1 MNDSARYPVVDPS
14 PSEVLAGFT
23 AGLDLAEVPDDV
35 VRYARVLMLDLLGA
49 ALAGVDTE
57 ETRAMLK
64 AAEGF
69 APTAGPCGI
78 WGTTGTTT
86 AASAAL
92 INGVIAHAQELDD
105 FGGADH
111 SGAVVIPAVLA
122 VAEAQRVTDGG
133 AVLAAMIG
141 GYDVA
146 LRVLDAMGGYRAHN
160 NGGWHSTGTC
170 GSFGA
175 AAAAARLLGL
185 DAERT
190 SWALG
195 IAGSFTGGIWAYLA
209 DGAMSKRYHPGRAAE
224 IGVTAAYMARAGFT
238 GPTRVFDAPWGGFL
252 ATYGNGGE
260 RPEELTRDFGRPFR
274 IMRSGIKPY
283 AACRGLHSVLDV
295 VLGMRAEH
303 GFSAADVAV
312 VEIGCSQANM
322 QSLGGTDPR
331 TRLGA
336 QMSLPYGIAV
346 ALVTGRAG
354 LEEFEDRRINDP
366 DVRAAMGRV
375 VMSHDPGHDDQT
387 EPDVA
392 VVLTGGR
399 RFEGREPI
407 GLGDYR
413 NPLTTEQVVDK
424 YESLARRVL
433 DATGVAALKDAVFA
447 LPEPGRLQ
455 QILATLRLGSTR
467 NAWRS
472 SSPVSPA
479 MSPSARRRWTPSTP
493 RRG

>member
-1 MNDSARYPVVDPS
+1 MNDAARFLRADPS

-23 AGLDLAEVPDDV
+23 AGLDLADVPDDV
-35 VRYARVLMLDLLGA
+35 VAYARVLMLDLLGA

-69 APTAGPCGI
+69 APTTGPCGI

-86 AASAAL
+86 AAAASL
-92 INGVIAHAQELDD
+92 VNGVIAHAQELDD

-122 VAEAQRVTDGG
+122 VAEAEGITDGA

-160 NGGWHSTGTC
+160 NGGGWHSTGTC

-175 AAAAARLLGL
+175 AAAAARVLGL

-190 SWALG
+190 AWALG

-238 GPTRVFDAPWGGFL
+238 GPTRVLDAPWGGFV
-252 ATYGNGGE
+252 ATYGKGGE
-260 RPEELTRDFGRPFR
+260 RPEELTRDLAGPYR

-283 AACRGLHSVLDV
+283 AACRGLHSALDV
-295 VLGMRAEH
+295 VLGMRSEH
-303 GFSAADVAV
+303 GFSAADVGA
-312 VEIGCSQANM
+312 VEIGCSRANM
-322 QSLGGTDPR
+322 QSLADADPK
-331 TRLGA
+331 TRLAA
-336 QMSLPYGIAV
+336 QMSLPYGIGV

-354 LEEFEDRRINDP
+354 LEEFEDRRITDP
-366 DVRAAMGRV
+366 EVRAAMGRV
-375 VMSHDPGHDDQT
+375 VMTLDPGHDDHT

-392 VVLTGGR
+392 VVLTDGR
-399 RFEGREPI
+399 RFEGHEPI
-407 GLGDYR
+407 GLGDWR
-413 NPLTTEQVVDK
+413 NPLTTGQVVEK
-424 YESLARRVL
+424 YESLAPRVL
-433 DATGVAALKDAVFA
+433 ADTDVAALKDAVFT
-447 LPEPGRLQ
+447 LPEPGSLETV
-455 QILATLRLGSTR
+455 LATLRR
-467 NAWRS
+467 PKR
-472 SSPVSPA
+472 
-479 MSPSARRRWTPSTP
+479 TP
-493 RRG
+493 

>member
-1 MNDSARYPVVDPS
+1 MNDAARQLRADPS

-23 AGLDLAEVPDDV
+23 AELDLADVPDDV
-35 VRYARVLMLDLLGA
+35 VAYARVLMLDLLGA

-69 APTAGPCGI
+69 APTTGPCGI

-86 AASAAL
+86 AAAAAL
-92 INGVIAHAQELDD
+92 VNGVIAHAQELDD

-111 SGAVVIPAVLA
+111 SGAVVVPAVLA
-122 VAEAQRVTDGG
+122 VAEAEGITDG
-133 AVLAAMIG
+133 AAALVAMIG

-160 NGGWHSTGTC
+160 NGGGWHSTGTC

-175 AAAAARLLGL
+175 AAAAARLLEL

-190 SWALG
+190 AWALG

-238 GPTRVFDAPWGGFL
+238 GPTRVLDAPWGGFL
-252 ATYGNGGE
+252 ATYGNGSE
-260 RPEELTRDFGRPFR
+260 RPGELTCDLAHPFR

-283 AACRGLHSVLDV
+283 AACRGLHSALDV
-295 VLGMRAEH
+295 VLGMRCEH
-303 GFSAADVAV
+303 GFTAADVSA
-312 VEIGCSQANM
+312 VEIGCSRANM
-322 QSLGGTDPR
+322 QSLADTDPR
-331 TRLGA
+331 TRLAA
-336 QMSLPYGIAV
+336 QMSLPYGIGV

-354 LEEFEDRRINDP
+354 LEEFEDRRIDDP
-366 DVRAAMGRV
+366 EVRAAMARI
-375 VMSHDPGHDDQT
+375 VMAHEPGHDDNT

-392 VVLTGGR
+392 VVLGDGR
-399 RFEGREPI
+399 RFEGHEPI
-407 GLGDYR
+407 GLGDWR
-413 NPLTTEQVVDK
+413 NPLTTGQVVEK
-424 YESLARRVL
+424 YESLAPRVL
-433 DATGVAALKDAVFA
+433 ADADVATLRDAVFA
-447 LPEPGRLQ
+447 LPGPGSLETV
-455 QILATLRLGSTR
+455 LATLRRPKQG
-467 NAWRS
+467 
-472 SSPVSPA
+472 
-479 MSPSARRRWTPSTP
+479 
-493 RRG
+493 

>member
-1 MNDSARYPVVDPS
+1 MSVTARELRPDPS
-14 PSEVLAGFT
+14 PSGVLAEFT
-23 AGLDLAEVPDDV
+23 AGLDLADVPDDV
-35 VRYARVLMLDLLGA
+35 VGYTRVLMLDLLGA
-49 ALAGVDTE
+49 ALAGVDTD

-86 AASAAL
+86 AAAAAL

-111 SGAVVIPAVLA
+111 SGAVVVPAVMA
-122 VAEAQRVTDGG
+122 VAEAEGISDGT
-133 AVLAAMIG
+133 AALAAMIG

-160 NGGWHSTGTC
+160 TGGGWHSTGTC
-170 GSFGA
+170 GSFAA
-175 AAAAARLLGL
+175 AAAAARMLGL

-190 SWALG
+190 AWALG

-238 GPTRVFDAPWGGFL
+238 GPTRVLDAPWGGFL
-252 ATYGNGGE
+252 ATYGHGVE
-260 RPEELTRDFGRPFR
+260 RPEELTRDLARPYR

-283 AACRGLHSVLDV
+283 AACRGLHSALDV
-295 VLGMRAEH
+295 VLGLRTEH
-303 GFSAADVAV
+303 GFTAAEVTA
-312 VEIGCSQANM
+312 VEIGCSRANM
-322 QSLGGTDPR
+322 QSLADSDPK
-331 TRLGA
+331 TRLAA
-336 QMSLPYGIAV
+336 QMSLPYGMGV

-366 DVRAAMGRV
+366 EVRAAMGRV
-375 VMSHDPGHDDQT
+375 VMSRHPGHDDDT

-392 VVLTGGR
+392 VVLADGR
-399 RFEGREPI
+399 RLEGHVPI
-407 GLGDYR
+407 GLGDWR
-413 NPLTTEQVVDK
+413 NPLTVEQVVDK
-424 YESLARRVL
+424 YEGLARRVL
-433 DATGVAALKDAVFA
+433 NDADVTTLKDAVFA
-447 LPEPGRLQ
+447 LPEPGSLETV
-455 QILATLRLGSTR
+455 LATLRR
-467 NAWRS
+467 
-472 SSPVSPA
+472 PK
-479 MSPSARRRWTPSTP
+479 
-493 RRG
+493 

>member
-1 MNDSARYPVVDPS
+1 MNDSARYPGVDPS

-69 APTAGPCGI
+69 ASTTGPCGI

-111 SGAVVIPAVLA
+111 SGAVVIPAALA
-122 VAEAQRVTDGG
+122 VAEAECVTDGG

-160 NGGWHSTGTC
+160 NGGGWHSTGTC

-185 DAERT
+185 DAEHT
-190 SWALG
+190 AWALG

-252 ATYGNGGE
+252 ATYGNGTE
-260 RPEELTRDFGRPFR
+260 RPEELTTDLGCPFR

-303 GFSAADVAV
+303 GFSAADVAA

-322 QSLGGTDPR
+322 QSLGDTDPR

-354 LEEFEDRRINDP
+354 LEEFEDRRIGDP
-366 DVRAAMGRV
+366 EVRATMGRV
-375 VMSHDPGHDDQT
+375 VMSHAPGHDDYT

-392 VVLTGGR
+392 VMLTNGR
-399 RFEGREPI
+399 RFEGHEPI

-413 NPLTTEQVVDK
+413 NPLTTEQVVEK

-433 DATGVAALKDAVFA
+433 DRADVAALKDAVFA
-447 LPEPGRLQ
+447 LPEPGSLQ
-455 QILATLRLGSTR
+455 RILAVLRC
-467 NAWRS
+467 
-472 SSPVSPA
+472 
-479 MSPSARRRWTPSTP
+479 PSMI
-493 RRG
+493 G

>member
-1 MNDSARYPVVDPS
+1 MNDAARYHEAIRS

-23 AGLDLAEVPDDV
+23 AGLDLPDIPDDV
-35 VRYARVLMLDLLGA
+35 VGYARVLMLDLLGA
-49 ALAGVDTE
+49 ALAGVDTD

-69 APTAGPCGI
+69 APAAGPCGI

-111 SGAVVIPAVLA
+111 SGAVVVPAVLA
-122 VAEAQRVTDGG
+122 VAETGGITDGS

-160 NGGWHSTGTC
+160 NGGGWHSTGTC

-175 AAAAARLLGL
+175 AAAAARLLEL

-190 SWALG
+190 AWALG

-238 GPTRVFDAPWGGFL
+238 GPTRVFDAPWGGFF
-252 ATYGNGGE
+252 ATYGNGTE
-260 RPEELTRDFGRPFR
+260 RPEELTRDLGRPFR

-283 AACRGLHSVLDV
+283 AACRGLHSALDI
-295 VLGMRAEH
+295 VLGMRTEH
-303 GFSAADVAV
+303 GFGAADVAA
-312 VEIGCSQANM
+312 VEIGCSEANM
-322 QSLGGTDPR
+322 QSLGDTNPG

-336 QMSLPYGIAV
+336 QMSLPYGIGV

-354 LEEFEDRRINDP
+354 LEEFDDRRINDP
-366 DVRAAMGRV
+366 EVRAAMGRV
-375 VMSHDPGHDDQT
+375 AMSHAPGHDDHT

-392 VVLTGGR
+392 VVLTDGR
-399 RFEGREPI
+399 RFEGHEPI
-407 GLGDYR
+407 GLGDWR
-413 NPLTTEQVVDK
+413 NPLTTEQVVEK

-433 DATGVAALKDAVFA
+433 DDADVGALKDAVFA
-447 LPEPGRLQ
+447 LPEQDSLPQ
-455 QILATLRLGSTR
+455 VLARLRL
-467 NAWRS
+467 
-472 SSPVSPA
+472 
-479 MSPSARRRWTPSTP
+479 
-493 RRG
+493 

>member
-1 MNDSARYPVVDPS
+1 MNDTARPPQVDLS
-14 PSEVLAGFT
+14 PSELLAGFT
-23 AGLDLAEVPDDV
+23 AGLDLADVPDDV

-57 ETRAMLK
+57 ETRAMLR
-64 AAEGF
+64 AAKGF
-69 APTAGPCGI
+69 APNAGPCGI

-86 AASAAL
+86 AATAAL

-122 VAEAQRVTDGG
+122 VAEAEGITDGG
-133 AVLAAMIG
+133 TVLAAMIG

-146 LRVLDAMGGYRAHN
+146 LRVLEAMGGYRAHN
-160 NGGWHSTGTC
+160 NGGGWHSTGTC

-190 SWALG
+190 AWALG

-224 IGVTAAYMARAGFT
+224 IGVTAAYMAQAGFT

-252 ATYGNGGE
+252 ATYGNGSE
-260 RPEELTRDFGRPFR
+260 RPGELIRDLGRPYR
-274 IMRSGIKPY
+274 IMLSGIKPY
-283 AACRGLHSVLDV
+283 AACRGLHSALDV

-303 GFSAADVAV
+303 GFAAAAVAA
-312 VEIGCSQANM
+312 VEIACSRANM
-322 QSLGGTDPR
+322 QSLGDTNPR

-354 LEEFEDRRINDP
+354 LEEFEEQRIGDP
-366 DVRAAMGRV
+366 EVRATMSRV
-375 VMSHDPGHDDQT
+375 VMFHDPDHDDHT
-387 EPDVA
+387 EPDVT
-392 VVLTGGR
+392 VVLTDGR
-399 RFEGREPI
+399 RFEGHEPI

-413 NPLTTEQVVDK
+413 NPLATEQVVEK
-424 YESLARRVL
+424 YESMARRVL
-433 DATGVAALKDAVFA
+433 DDAGVAALKDAVFA
-447 LPEPGRLQ
+447 LPEPGSLQ
-455 QILATLRLGSTR
+455 QILARLRLVPARHAVLCQEHGHP
-467 NAWRS
+467 ACMDS
-472 SSPVSPA
+472 SG
-479 MSPSARRRWTPSTP
+479 PSAH
-493 RRG
+493 RG

>member
-1 MNDSARYPVVDPS
+1 MNDAARSLRAGPS

-23 AGLDLAEVPDDV
+23 AGLDLADVPDDV
-35 VRYARVLMLDLLGA
+35 VAYARVLMLDLLGA

-86 AASAAL
+86 AAAAAL
-92 INGVIAHAQELDD
+92 VNGVIAHAQELDD

-111 SGAVVIPAVLA
+111 SGAVVVPAVLA
-122 VAEAQRVTDGG
+122 VAEAEGITDG
-133 AVLAAMIG
+133 AAALAAMIG

-160 NGGWHSTGTC
+160 NGGGWHSTGTC

-175 AAAAARLLGL
+175 AAAAARMLGL

-190 SWALG
+190 AWALG

-238 GPTRVFDAPWGGFL
+238 GPTRVLDAPWGGFL

-260 RPEELTRDFGRPFR
+260 RPEELTRDLARPYR

-283 AACRGLHSVLDV
+283 AACRGLHSPLDV
-295 VLGMRAEH
+295 VLEMRAEH
-303 GFSAADVAV
+303 GFTAADVST
-312 VEIGCSQANM
+312 VEIGCSRANM
-322 QSLGGTDPR
+322 QSLGDTDPR
-331 TRLGA
+331 TRLAA
-336 QMSLPYGIAV
+336 QMSLPYGVGV

-366 DVRAAMGRV
+366 DVRTAMSRV
-375 VMSHDPGHDDQT
+375 VMTHDPRHDDNS

-392 VVLTGGR
+392 VKLADGR
-399 RFEGREPI
+399 RFEGHQPI
-407 GLGDYR
+407 GLGDWR
-413 NPLTTEQVVDK
+413 NPLTVEQVVEK
-424 YESLARRVL
+424 YEGLARRVL
-433 DATGVAALKDAVFA
+433 ADADVAALKDAVFA
-447 LPEPGRLQ
+447 LPEPGSLQ
-455 QILATLRLGSTR
+455 RILTRLRL
-467 NAWRS
+467 
-472 SSPVSPA
+472 
-479 MSPSARRRWTPSTP
+479 
-493 RRG
+493 

>member
-78 WGTTGTTT
+78 WGTTATTT

-133 AVLAAMIG
+133 AVLAAMID

-399 RFEGREPI
+399 RFEGHEPI

-447 LPEPGRLQ
+447 LPEPESLQ
-455 QILATLRLGSTR
+455 HILAMLRLGSTR

-479 MSPSARRRWTPSTP
+479 TSPSARRRWTPSTP

>member
-1 MNDSARYPVVDPS
+1 MNDASHHIETDPT
-14 PSEVLAGFT
+14 PSEDLAGFT
-23 AGLDLAEVPDDV
+23 AGLDLADVPDDV
-35 VRYARVLMLDLLGA
+35 VAYARVLMLDLLGA

-69 APTAGPCGI
+69 APSAGPCCI
-78 WGTTGTTT
+78 WGTTRTTT

-122 VAEAQRVTDGG
+122 VTEAEGITDGG

-146 LRVLDAMGGYRAHN
+146 LRVLDAMGGYRVHN
-160 NGGWHSTGTC
+160 NGGGWHSTGTC

-185 DAERT
+185 DAKRT
-190 SWALG
+190 TWALG
-195 IAGSFTGGIWAYLA
+195 IAGSFTGGIWAYIA

-252 ATYGNGGE
+252 ATYGSGKE
-260 RPEELTRDFGRPFR
+260 RPEELTRDLARPYR

-283 AACRGLHSVLDV
+283 AACRGLHSALDV

-303 GFSAADVAV
+303 GFTTADVDA
-312 VEIGCSQANM
+312 VEIGCSRANL
-322 QSLGGTDPR
+322 QSLGDTDPR
-331 TRLGA
+331 TRLAA
-336 QMSLPYGIAV
+336 QMSLPYGIGV

-354 LEEFEDRRINDP
+354 LEEFEDRRISDP
-366 DVRAAMGRV
+366 EVRAAMSRV
-375 VMSHDPGHDDQT
+375 TMSHVPGHDDYT

-392 VVLTGGR
+392 VVLSDGR
-399 RFEGREPI
+399 RFEGHEPI
-407 GLGDYR
+407 GLGDWR
-413 NPLTTEQVVDK
+413 NPLTTGQVVEK

-433 DATGVAALKDAVFA
+433 DDADVAALRDAVFA

-455 QILATLRLGSTR
+455 QVLASLRLGPARHAVHSWER
-467 NAWRS
+467 GR
-472 SSPVSPA
+472 PVR
-479 MSPSARRRWTPSTP
+479 MDNDGPSV
-493 RRG
+493 

>member
-69 APTAGPCGI
+69 ASTTGPCGI

-122 VAEAQRVTDGG
+122 VAEAEGVTDGG
-133 AVLAAMIG
+133 TVLAAMIG
-141 GYDVA
+141 GYDAA

-160 NGGWHSTGTC
+160 NGGGWHSTGTC

-252 ATYGNGGE
+252 ATYGNGSE
-260 RPEELTRDFGRPFR
+260 RPEELTTDLGRPFR

-295 VLGMRAEH
+295 VLSMRAEH
-303 GFSAADVAV
+303 GFSAADVAA

-322 QSLGGTDPR
+322 RSLGDTDPR

-336 QMSLPYGIAV
+336 QMSLPYGTAV

-354 LEEFEDRRINDP
+354 LEEFEKRRINDP

-392 VVLTGGR
+392 VVLTDGR
-399 RFEGREPI
+399 RFEGHEPI

-413 NPLTTEQVVDK
+413 NPLTTEQVISK

-433 DATGVAALKDAVFA
+433 DGADVAALKDAVFA
-447 LPEPGRLQ
+447 LPEPGSLPQ
-455 QILATLRLGSTR
+455 VLARLRL
-467 NAWRS
+467 
-472 SSPVSPA
+472 
-479 MSPSARRRWTPSTP
+479 
-493 RRG
+493 

>member
-1 MNDSARYPVVDPS
+1 
-14 PSEVLAGFT
+14 
-23 AGLDLAEVPDDV
+23 
-35 VRYARVLMLDLLGA
+35 
-49 ALAGVDTE
+49 
-57 ETRAMLK
+57 MLK

-69 APTAGPCGI
+69 APSAGPCGI

-92 INGVIAHAQELDD
+92 VNGVIAHAQELDD

-111 SGAVVIPAVLA
+111 SGAVVVPAVLA
-122 VAEAQRVTDGG
+122 VAEAEGVTDGG

-141 GYDVA
+141 GYDIA
-146 LRVLDAMGGYRAHN
+146 LRVLDAMAA
-160 NGGWHSTGTC
+160 TGPTTT
-170 GSFGA
+170 A
-175 AAAAARLLGL
+175 AAGTRPAPAAASEPPRRPLACSNL

-190 SWALG
+190 AWALG

-252 ATYGNGGE
+252 ATYGNGAE
-260 RPEELTRDFGRPFR
+260 RPEELTRDLGRPFR

-283 AACRGLHSVLDV
+283 AACRGLHSALDV

-303 GFSAADVAV
+303 AFAAADVAA
-312 VEIGCSQANM
+312 VEIACSEANM
-322 QSLGGTDPR
+322 RSLGDTDPK

-354 LEEFEDRRINDP
+354 LEEFEDRRIADP
-366 DVRAAMGRV
+366 EVRAAMGRV
-375 VMSHDPGHDDQT
+375 VMSHAPGHDDYT

-392 VVLTGGR
+392 VMLADGR
-399 RFEGREPI
+399 RFKGHEPI

-413 NPLTTEQVVDK
+413 NPLTTEQVIEK

-433 DATGVAALKDAVFA
+433 DRADAAALKDAVFA
-447 LPEPGRLQ
+447 LPEPGSLQ
-455 QILATLRLGSTR
+455 RVLAVLRR
-467 NAWRS
+467 
-472 SSPVSPA
+472 PK
-479 MSPSARRRWTPSTP
+479 
-493 RRG
+493 

>member
-1 MNDSARYPVVDPS
+1 MNDTARSLEANPS
-14 PSEVLAGFT
+14 PSEVLAEFT

-35 VRYARVLMLDLLGA
+35 VHYARVLMLDLLGA

-64 AAEGF
+64 AAQGF
-69 APTAGPCGI
+69 APNAGPCAI

-122 VAEAQRVTDGG
+122 VAEAEGVTEGG
-133 AVLAAMIG
+133 AVLAAVIV

-160 NGGWHSTGTC
+160 NGSGWHSTGTC

-175 AAAAARLLGL
+175 AAAAARMLGL

-190 SWALG
+190 AWALG

-252 ATYGNGGE
+252 AVYGNGAE
-260 RPEELTRDFGRPFR
+260 RPGELTRDLGRPFR
-274 IMRSGIKPY
+274 IVRSGIKPY
-283 AACRGLHSVLDV
+283 AACRGLHSALDV
-295 VLGMRAEH
+295 VLGMRTEH
-303 GFSAADVAV
+303 GFAAADVTA
-312 VEIGCSQANM
+312 VEIGCSRANM
-322 QSLGGTDPR
+322 QALGDTDPR

-354 LEEFEDRRINDP
+354 LEEFEDRRIGDP
-366 DVRAAMGRV
+366 EVRAAMGRV
-375 VMSHDPGHDDQT
+375 VMSHAPGHDDYT
-387 EPDVA
+387 EPEVA
-392 VVLTGGR
+392 VMLTDGR
-399 RFEGREPI
+399 RFEGHVPI

-413 NPLTTEQVVDK
+413 NPLTTEQVVVK

-433 DATGVAALKDAVFA
+433 DDGDVAALKDAVFA
-447 LPEPGRLQ
+447 LPEPGSLSQ
-455 QILATLRLGSTR
+455 VLARLRL
-467 NAWRS
+467 
-472 SSPVSPA
+472 
-479 MSPSARRRWTPSTP
+479 
-493 RRG
+493 

>member
-1 MNDSARYPVVDPS
+1 M
-14 PSEVLAGFT
+14 LAGFT
-23 AGLDLAEVPDDV
+23 AGLDLADVPDDV
-35 VRYARVLMLDLLGA
+35 VDYARVLMLDLLGA

-69 APTAGPCGI
+69 APTVGPCGI

-86 AASAAL
+86 AAAAAL

-111 SGAVVIPAVLA
+111 SGAVVVPAVLA
-122 VAEAQRVTDGG
+122 VAEAEGVSDG
-133 AVLAAMIG
+133 AAALAAMIG

-160 NGGWHSTGTC
+160 NGGGWHSTGTC

-185 DAERT
+185 DPERT
-190 SWALG
+190 GWALG

-252 ATYGNGGE
+252 STYGNGSE
-260 RPEELTRDFGRPFR
+260 RPEELTRDLARPYR

-283 AACRGLHSVLDV
+283 AACRGLHSALDV
-295 VLGMRAEH
+295 VLAMRGEH
-303 GFSAADVAV
+303 GFTAADVSA
-312 VEIGCSQANM
+312 VEIGCSRANL
-322 QSLGGTDPR
+322 QSLGDTDPR
-331 TRLGA
+331 TRLAA
-336 QMSLPYGIAV
+336 QMSLPYAVGV
-346 ALVTGRAG
+346 ALVTGQAG

-366 DVRAAMGRV
+366 DVRAAMSRV
-375 VMSHDPGHDDQT
+375 VMSHDPRHDDNS

-392 VVLTGGR
+392 VVLGDGR
-399 RFEGREPI
+399 RFEGRQPI
-407 GLGDYR
+407 GLGDWR
-413 NPLTTEQVVDK
+413 NPLTVEQVVEK
-424 YESLARRVL
+424 YEVLARRML
-433 DATGVAALKDAVFA
+433 TDADVAALKDAVFA
-447 LPEPGRLQ
+447 LPEPGSLQ
-455 QILATLRLGSTR
+455 QILARLRR
-467 NAWRS
+467 
-472 SSPVSPA
+472 
-479 MSPSARRRWTPSTP
+479 
-493 RRG
+493 

>member
-1 MNDSARYPVVDPS
+1 MNDAARSLRADPS

-23 AGLDLAEVPDDV
+23 AGLDLADVPDDV
-35 VRYARVLMLDLLGA
+35 VAYARVLMLDLLGA

-69 APTAGPCGI
+69 APTTGPCGI

-86 AASAAL
+86 AAAAAL
-92 INGVIAHAQELDD
+92 VNGVIAHAQELDD

-122 VAEAQRVTDGG
+122 VAEAEGFTDG
-133 AVLAAMIG
+133 AAALAAMIG

-160 NGGWHSTGTC
+160 NGGGWHSTGTC

-175 AAAAARLLGL
+175 AAAAARVLGL

-190 SWALG
+190 AWALG

-238 GPTRVFDAPWGGFL
+238 GPTRVLDAPWGGFV

-260 RPEELTRDFGRPFR
+260 RPEELTRDLARPYR

-283 AACRGLHSVLDV
+283 AACRGLHSALDV
-295 VLGMRAEH
+295 VLGMRSEH
-303 GFSAADVAV
+303 GFSAADVGV
-312 VEIGCSQANM
+312 VEIGCSRANM
-322 QSLGGTDPR
+322 QSLADADPK
-331 TRLGA
+331 TRLAA
-336 QMSLPYGIAV
+336 QMSLPYGIGV

-354 LEEFEDRRINDP
+354 LEEFEDRRIADP
-366 DVRAAMGRV
+366 EVRAAMGRV
-375 VMSHDPGHDDQT
+375 VMTHDPGHDDHT

-392 VVLTGGR
+392 VVLTDGR
-399 RFEGREPI
+399 RFEGHEPI
-407 GLGDYR
+407 GLGDWR
-413 NPLTTEQVVDK
+413 NPLTTGQVVEK
-424 YESLARRVL
+424 YEGLAPRVL
-433 DATGVAALKDAVFA
+433 ADTDVAALKDAVFA
-447 LPEPGRLQ
+447 MPEPGSLETV
-455 QILATLRLGSTR
+455 LATLRRPGQ
-467 NAWRS
+467 
-472 SSPVSPA
+472 
-479 MSPSARRRWTPSTP
+479 
-493 RRG
+493 G